1 MHKQSLLVHSNV
13 NMSIANAV
21 ASDEELEVVRSSKG
35 GELDE
40 LLGGSDDDEG
50 EGNGNELN
58 DLLGSDDESEN
69 SLRPDDEDQNTRL
82 NEQEDSRTNELD
94 QILGKADVKT
104 AKDQRI
110 KTQSKIVLPATFK
123 VPANNASVFV
133 RTPNFIKIQM
143 DEYDEA
149 LYNDET
155 ERTLFEGSTAVIRWR
170 VQRDENGEIV
180 CDSAG
185 KPVKESN
192 ARMIQ
197 WSDGSVQLVVG
208 DAVFQCK
215 NVDVDN
221 WYAVFFLPPWPSLI

>member
-1 MHKQSLLVHSNV
+1 MPSILYASNEQQAMRRQKFACLVQNK
-13 NMSIANAV
+13 MSSAEAGV
-21 ASDEELEVVRSSKG
+21 SDNELEVVQTSKN

-40 LLGGSDDDEG
+40 LLGGSDDEEL

-58 DLLGSDDESEN
+58 DLLGSDDESEH
-69 SLRPDDEDQNTRL
+69 SVHRDEVDE
-82 NEQEDSRTNELD
+82 NEKPIDQEDSRINELD

-104 AKDQRI
+104 LKDQRV
-110 KTQSKIVLPATFK
+110 KTQSKVVLPATYK
-123 VPANNASVFV
+123 VPADNASVFV

-143 DEYDEA
+143 DEYDEG
-149 LYNDET
+149 LYNDES
-155 ERTLFEGSTAVIRWR
+155 ERILFEGSTAVIRWR
-170 VQRDENGEIV
+170 VQRDSNGEIV
-180 CDSAG
+180 CDSTG

-197 WSDGSVQLVVG
+197 WSDGSVQLIVG

-221 WYAVFFLPPWPSLI
+221 W

>member
-1 MHKQSLLVHSNV
+1 
-13 NMSIANAV
+13 MSSADAA
-21 ASDEELEVVRSSKG
+21 ASDEELEVVHTSKD

-40 LLGGSDDDEG
+40 LLGGSDDDESK
-50 EGNGNELN
+50 GNGNELN
-58 DLLGSDDESEN
+58 DLLGSDDESEH
-69 SLRPDDEDQNTRL
+69 SLNHEDGDENVRP

-94 QILGKADVKT
+94 QILGKVDVKT
-104 AKDQRI
+104 TKDQRV
-110 KTQSKIVLPATFK
+110 KTQSKVVLPATYK
-123 VPANNASVFV
+123 VPADNASVFV

-143 DEYDEA
+143 EEYDEA
-149 LYNDET
+149 LYNDDT
-155 ERTLFEGSTAVIRWR
+155 ERTLFEGSTAVVRWR

-185 KPVKESN
+185 KPIKESN

-197 WSDGSVQLVVG
+197 WSDGSMQLVVG

-221 WYAVFFLPPWPSLI
+221 W